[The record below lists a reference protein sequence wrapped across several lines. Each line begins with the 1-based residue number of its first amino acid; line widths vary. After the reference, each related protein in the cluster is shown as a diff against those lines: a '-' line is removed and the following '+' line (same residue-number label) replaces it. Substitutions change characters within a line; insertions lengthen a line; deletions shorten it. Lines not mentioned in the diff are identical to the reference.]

1 MKTKWNKFLKLGL
14 VFPVS
19 VIGIIASCGNGHSN
33 DGPKKETPESPQ
45 NPGSGQT
52 QTISDVSKI
61 SNLVASRRAE
71 ISAAKAD
78 ASKHFAMNIAIVTAD
93 GTVTDKSFNQSSWEA
108 IQQIAAITGGEITPI
123 DSSTDSL
130 SQKYNSLIN
139 TNKNIWVL
147 SGFQHNDALQ
157 AWLAIPENKQSFT
170 NKKIIVIGID
180 LPGLDDVIPQGQ
192 YIRLNYKTEE
202 AGYLAG
208 YANAAFLAA
217 KYPNNANKRSAIT
230 VGGGAF
236 AAVTDFI
243 AGYLAGI
250 KAYNAANP
258 TKKTKITANTIKLD
272 TNFTVDAT
280 SKNTL
285 EGLAANGSPSTLLAV
300 AGPLTGIF
308 ADIAAGDHDRFL
320 IGVDTDQSLVYT
332 NAQRRFFTSILKN
345 LGYSLFSV
353 LADLYTKKSSSK
365 YLGGFVQSQKNA
377 FVKLGYKDKF
387 VDIADS
393 SLPDSDKT
401 LADKAI
407 GDAKKHFDEKTK
419 NSNDVRKTL
428 AIPEMD
434 TDQQARINKLVS
446 EINK

>member
-14 VFPVS
+14 VMPIS
-19 VIGIIASCGNGHSN
+19 VIGVIASCGNGHSN
-33 DGPKKETPESPQ
+33 DEGTKKTPESPST
-45 NPGSGQT
+45 PGSGQT
-52 QTISDVSKI
+52 QSITDVSKI
-61 SNLVASRRAE
+61 SELVSSRKDE

-78 ASKHFAMNIAIVTAD
+78 PSKHFAMNIAIVTAD
-93 GTVTDKSFNQSSWEA
+93 GVVTDKSFNQSSWEA
-108 IQQIAAITGGEITPI
+108 IQQIAAITGSEITPI
-123 DSSTDSL
+123 DSSTNDL
-130 SQKYNSLIN
+130 PQKYNSLIN

-147 SGFQHNDALQ
+147 SGFQHNDALK
-157 AWLAIPENKQSFT
+157 AWLALPENKESFI
-170 NKKIIVIGID
+170 NKKVIVIGID

-192 YIRLNYKTEE
+192 YIRLNYKSEE
-202 AGYLAG
+202 AAYIAG

-217 KYPNNANKRSAIT
+217 KYPNNAARRSAIA
-230 VGGGAF
+230 VGGVIF
-236 AAVTDFI
+236 APVTDFI

-250 KAYNAANP
+250 KAYNAENP
-258 TKKTKITANTIKLD
+258 TKKTKITADKITLN
-272 TNFTVDAT
+272 TNFAVNAT
-280 SKNTL
+280 SKTTL
-285 EGLAANGSPSTLLAV
+285 ENLAANGSPSTLLAV
-300 AGPLTGIF
+300 AGPLTEIF

-332 NAQRRFFTSILKN
+332 RSQRRFFTSILKN

-393 SLPDSDKT
+393 TLPDSDKT
-401 LADKAI
+401 LANKAI
-407 GDAKKHFDEKTK
+407 EDAKKHFEEKTA
-419 NSNDVRKTL
+419 NSTDVRKTL
-428 AIPEMD
+428 NIPLMD
-434 TDQQARINKLVS
+434 TDQQARIDKLVS

>member
-19 VIGIIASCGNGHSN
+19 VIGVIASCGNGHTN
-33 DGPKKETPESPQ
+33 EGAKKETP
-45 NPGSGQT
+45 GTGQT
-52 QTISDVSKI
+52 QNITDVSKI
-61 SNLVASRRAE
+61 SNLVSSRRDE
-71 ISAAKAD
+71 ISAAKQD

-108 IQQIAAITGGEITPI
+108 IQQMAAITGGEITPI

-147 SGFQHNDALQ
+147 SGFQHTEALKT
-157 AWLAIPENKQSFT
+157 WLALPENKQSFT
-170 NKKIIVIGID
+170 SKKIIVIGID
-180 LPGLDDVIPQGQ
+180 LSGLEETIPQGQ
-192 YIRLNYKTEE
+192 YIGLNYKTEE

-332 NAQRRFFTSILKN
+332 NAKRRFFTSILKN

-407 GDAKKHFDEKTK
+407 EDAKKHFDEKTK
-419 NSNDVRKTL
+419 NSSDVRKTL
-428 AIPEMD
+428 NIPEMD
-434 TDQQARINKLVS
+434 KDQQSRINTLVS

>member
-19 VIGIIASCGNGHSN
+19 VIGIIASCGHNHT
-33 DGPKKETPESPQ
+33 DGEKEKT
-45 NPGSGQT
+45 PGSGQT
-52 QTISDVSKI
+52 QSITDVSKI
-61 SNLVASRRAE
+61 SNLVSSRKDE

-78 ASKHFAMNIAIVTAD
+78 PSKHFAMNMAIVTAD

-108 IQQIAAITGGEITPI
+108 IQQMAAITGAEITAV
-123 DSSTDSL
+123 DSSTDTL

-147 SGFQHNDALQ
+147 SGFQHTEALQ
-157 AWLAIPENKQSFT
+157 TWLAVPENKQSFT
-170 NKKIIVIGID
+170 SKKVIVIGID
-180 LPGLDDVIPQGQ
+180 LSGLDDVIPQGQ

-243 AGYLAGI
+243 AGYLSGI

-258 TKKTKITANTIKLD
+258 TKKTKITADTIKLD
-272 TNFTVDAT
+272 TNFAVNAT
-280 SKNTL
+280 SKQTL

-332 NAQRRFFTSILKN
+332 NARRRFFTSILKN

-393 SLPDSDKT
+393 TLPDSDKT

-407 GDAKKHFDEKTK
+407 EDAKKHFDQKTA
-419 NSNDVRKTL
+419 NSTDIRETL

-434 TDQQARINKLVS
+434 TDQQSRINTLVS

>member
-19 VIGIIASCGNGHSN
+19 VIGIIASCGHNHT
-33 DGPKKETPESPQ
+33 DGEKEKTPGSPTT
-45 NPGSGQT
+45 PGSGQT
-52 QTISDVSKI
+52 QNITDVSKI
-61 SNLVASRRAE
+61 SNLVSSRKDE
-71 ISAAKAD
+71 ISAAKSD
-78 ASKHFAMNIAIVTAD
+78 PSKHFAMNMAIVTAD

-108 IQQIAAITGGEITPI
+108 IQQMAAITGAEITAV

-147 SGFQHNDALQ
+147 SGFQHTEQLQ
-157 AWLAIPENKQSFT
+157 TWLAVPENKQSFT
-170 NKKIIVIGID
+170 SKKVIVIGID
-180 LPGLDDVIPQGQ
+180 LSGLDDVIPQGQ

-230 VGGGAF
+230 VGGRAF

-243 AGYLAGI
+243 AGYLSGI

-258 TKKTKITANTIKLD
+258 TKKTKITDNKIVLNTDFKV
-272 TNFTVDAT
+272 NAS
-280 SKNTL
+280 SKATL
-285 EGLAANGSPSTLLAV
+285 EGLATKNSPSTLLAV

-332 NAQRRFFTSILKN
+332 NARRRFFTSILKN

-401 LADKAI
+401 LATKAI
-407 GDAKKHFDEKTK
+407 EDAKKHFDEKTK
-419 NSNDVRKTL
+419 NSSDVRKTL
-428 AIPEMD
+428 QIPEMD
-434 TDQQARINKLVS
+434 TDQQNRINKLVS